1 MSTTTEQRIADLLE
15 LAAAAGIALPLP
27 VDVIA
32 RLEETGAVVDLVT
45 GAVIVGGADRRY
57 SLTPAGEALG
67 VIIET
72 GFLND

>member
-1 MSTTTEQRIADLLE
+1 MSTHERRVQDLLE

-32 RLEETGAVVDLVT
+32 RLEAEGVVVDLVT

-57 SLTPAGEALG
+57 ALTPAGEALG